1 MKSGSTSSFTH
12 KVLAVCLLSLQALPV
27 AALPSREDLP
37 NFHQVKP
44 YLYRGAMPSPEG
56 IKALNSIGVDTIVD
70 FRNDP
75 LGVALESHVARTLN
89 MRYINIPTG
98 NAPPSQ
104 KKIAAFLKAVDETK
118 TRNEKTGKGAVFV
131 HCHAG
136 CDRTGFYVSMWRLF
150 SDRWAPPVAFLEM
163 LRYGF
168 MIHRWKFPVTSDLEQ
183 FSKPNTLAA
192 KQSDI

>member
-1 MKSGSTSSFTH
+1 MAQASSA
-12 KVLAVCLLSLQALPV
+12 LAVIPKYT
-27 AALPSREDLP
+27 DLP

-56 IKALNSIGVDTIVD
+56 IKALHSIGVDTIVD

-75 LGVALESHVARTLN
+75 LGVALEAHVARTLN

-98 NAPPSQ
+98 NAPPGE
-104 KKIAAFLKAVDETK
+104 KKIAAFLEAVQETK
-118 TRNEKTGKGAVFV
+118 DRREKTGEGAVFV

-136 CDRTGFYVSMWRLF
+136 CDRTGFYISMWRLY
-150 SDRWAPPVAFLEM
+150 SDKWAPPVAFIEM

-168 MIHRWKFPVTSDLEQ
+168 MIHRFKFPVSSDFEL
-183 FSKPNTLAA
+183 FSKTAALAS
-192 KQSDI
+192 KQTDL

>member
-1 MKSGSTSSFTH
+1 MAQIMPA
-12 KVLAVCLLSLQALPV
+12 LAQIPKYT
-27 AALPSREDLP
+27 DLP

-56 IKALNSIGVDTIVD
+56 LKALNSIGVDTIVD

-75 LGVALESHVARTLN
+75 LGVALEAHVARTLN

-104 KKIAAFLKAVDETK
+104 KKIAAFLKAVQETK
-118 TRNEKTGKGAVFV
+118 ERRNKSGVGAVFV

-136 CDRTGFYVSMWRLF
+136 CDRTGFYVSMWRLY
-150 SDRWAPPVAFLEM
+150 SDKWSPPVAFLEM

-168 MIHRWKFPVTSDLEQ
+168 MIHRYKFPVNSDFEY
-183 FSKPNTLAA
+183 FSKTSALAS
-192 KQSDI
+192 KQTDL